1 MADQGS
7 KTEPATPRQRQKA
20 REKGQV
26 ARSVELVSAVMLF
39 CMFLLLFQLT
49 DRNAALFTAL
59 FRDTAGSAW
68 QYEVTPEYFP
78 TLIAD
83 MVLALFRILT
93 PFLLASVIIVLFLN
107 FMQVGIVFSAQPLNP
122 DINRLNPIKGFQ
134 KIFSM
139 KALVDFIKNML
150 KLLIVGVVGF
160 SILHTAAPVLRTAI
174 SMAPLTAIDYAL
186 SVGFRIGIVSTML
199 LLVLGILDYVYQ
211 RFEHEKSIKMS
222 KQEIKDEYKNSEGD
236 PQIKRRIRD
245 MGRQFIMSRM
255 MESLQQA
262 DAVITNP
269 THYAVAVQYELEWPA
284 PKVVAKGKD
293 YAAKRLIRAAEELG
307 LPVYEQPQLAR
318 ALYQVDADD
327 FVPAALFKTVAKV
340 LAHLSR
346 FDQRLRLKLRGV
358 KM

>member
-49 DRNAALFTAL
+49 DRNAGLFVTL
-59 FRDTAGSAW
+59 FRDTAGNAW
-68 QYEVTPEYFP
+68 QYEITPEYFP
-78 TLIAD
+78 TMIAD
-83 MVLALFRILT
+83 LMLALFRILT
-93 PFLLASVIIVLFLN
+93 PFLLTSVIIVLFLN
-107 FMQVGIVFSAQPLNP
+107 FMQVGLVFSATPLNP

-139 KALVDFIKNML
+139 KAVVDFIKNML

-160 SILHTAAPVLRTAI
+160 SILHAAAPALRTAI
-174 SMAPLTAIDYAL
+174 SMAPFDAIDYAL
-186 SVGFRIGIVSTML
+186 SVGFRIGMTSTVL

-318 ALYQVDADD
+318 ALYQVEAND

-358 KM
+358 KT

>member
-1 MADQGS
+1 MSDQGS

-39 CMFLLLFQLT
+39 FMFMLLFKLS
-49 DRNAALFTAL
+49 DRNAGLFMTL
-59 FRDTAGSAW
+59 FQDTAGNAW

-78 TLIAD
+78 TMIAD
-83 MVLALFRILT
+83 IVLAMFRILT
-93 PFLLASVIIVLFLN
+93 PFLLASVIIVLFMN
-107 FMQVGIVFSAQPLNP
+107 FLQVGMVFSATPLNP

-139 KALVDFIKNML
+139 KALVDFIKNLL
-150 KLLIVGVVGF
+150 KLVIVGVVGF
-160 SILHTAAPVLRTAI
+160 SILYGAAPVLRTAI
-174 SMAPLTAIDYAL
+174 SMAPQSAINYAL
-186 SVGFRIGIVSTML
+186 SVGFKIGITATVL

-211 RFEHEKSIKMS
+211 VFEHEKSIKMS
-222 KQEIKDEYKNSEGD
+222 KQEIRDEYKNLEGD

-245 MGRQFIMSRM
+245 MGRQFAMSRM

-269 THYAVAVQYELEWPA
+269 THFAVAVQYELEWPA
-284 PKVVAKGKD
+284 PKVVAKGAD
-293 YAAKRLIRAAEELG
+293 YAAKRLIKAAEELG
-307 LPVYEQPQLAR
+307 LPIYEQPQLAR
-318 ALYQVDADD
+318 ELFKVEADD

-358 KM
+358 KS